1 MVNLSHS
8 VRAFHDKKYQRLQY
22 ICRLNYTKLMD
33 EPKLVDEF
41 ISLCSQCLTFVDE
54 WNHPKILPSTMRL
67 YSKKVPTREA
77 TKQFAERVK
86 RQIPRNSIRERIS
99 VDYGKSM
106 NIQQDWYLAR
116 ESTIYALNQK
126 VKEPRSLLFF

>member
-1 MVNLSHS
+1 MFS
-8 VRAFHDKKYQRLQY
+8 
-22 ICRLNYTKLMD
+22 M
-33 EPKLVDEF
+33 
-41 ISLCSQCLTFVDE
+41 LTFVDE
-54 WNHPKILPSTMRL
+54 WNHLKILPSTMRL

-99 VDYGKSM
+99 VDYKKSM

-116 ESTIYALNQK
+116 ESTISALNQK
-126 VKEPRSLLFF
+126 VKEPRSL

>member
-1 MVNLSHS
+1 MTKNIKDYNSF
-8 VRAFHDKKYQRLQY
+8 AGLQY
-22 ICRLNYTKLMD
+22 RKLMD
-33 EPKLVDEF
+33 EPALVDEF
-41 ISLCSQCLTFVDE
+41 ILLCSQCLTFVDE
-54 WNHPKILPSTMRL
+54 WNHPKISPSTMRL

-99 VDYGKSM
+99 VDYEKSI

-116 ESTIYALNQK
+116 ESTISALNQK
-126 VKEPRSLLFF
+126 VKEPRSLLFFKGSI